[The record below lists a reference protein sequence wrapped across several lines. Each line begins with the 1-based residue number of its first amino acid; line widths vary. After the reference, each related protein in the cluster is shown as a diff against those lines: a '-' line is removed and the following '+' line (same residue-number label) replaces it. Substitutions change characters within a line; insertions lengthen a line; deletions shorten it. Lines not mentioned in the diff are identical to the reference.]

1 MVFFLG
7 DLILLLYHLY
17 LCDCLFAGEYEQK
30 KIKRIPAVCVVVC
43 IGMLLVIVSQF
54 TGLYYSFNVNNF
66 YHRNAMYPLSLIIP
80 LLGGVIDF
88 TLLIQYRKKVSQAT
102 FVCLL
107 SYMILPML
115 AIIFLF
121 FFYGISLVN
130 IAINISMIF
139 MFIVATVEQSR
150 ELNNKEKEM
159 CDMKIALTL
168 SQIGPHF
175 IFNTLSTIRHL
186 CIKNPQLAAETV
198 DEFTTYLRGNI
209 DSLTNDR
216 MIYFEKELKH
226 VQSYL
231 AIEKKRFGERV
242 NVVYDIKE
250 TDFMLPALSMQIV
263 VENAV
268 KHGICKKAGGG
279 AVMIRTERH
288 DNNIYIT
295 IEDSGVGFDPEN
307 LPDNGRTHA
316 GIANVR
322 SRLENMCHG
331 RLEIESMIGSGTRVR
346 IILPEY
352 YN

>member
-1 MVFFLG
+1 
-7 DLILLLYHLY
+7 
-17 LCDCLFAGEYEQK
+17 
-30 KIKRIPAVCVVVC
+30 
-43 IGMLLVIVSQF
+43 
-54 TGLYYSFNVNNF
+54 
-66 YHRNAMYPLSLIIP
+66 
-80 LLGGVIDF
+80 
-88 TLLIQYRKKVSQAT
+88 
-102 FVCLL
+102 
-107 SYMILPML
+107 MILPML

-279 AVMIRTERH
+279 TVMIRTERH

-346 IILPEY
+346 IILPEC

>member
-1 MVFFLG
+1 
-7 DLILLLYHLY
+7 
-17 LCDCLFAGEYEQK
+17 
-30 KIKRIPAVCVVVC
+30 
-43 IGMLLVIVSQF
+43 
-54 TGLYYSFNVNNF
+54 
-66 YHRNAMYPLSLIIP
+66 
-80 LLGGVIDF
+80 
-88 TLLIQYRKKVSQAT
+88 
-102 FVCLL
+102 
-107 SYMILPML
+107 
-115 AIIFLF
+115 
-121 FFYGISLVN
+121 
-130 IAINISMIF
+130 
-139 MFIVATVEQSR
+139 
-150 ELNNKEKEM
+150 
-159 CDMKIALTL
+159 MKIALTL

-186 CIKNPQLAAETV
+186 CIRNPQLAAETV

-279 AVMIRTERH
+279 TVMIRTERH

-307 LPDNGRTHA
+307 LSDNGRTHA

-346 IILPEY
+346 IILPEC